1 MTTMPIAPQEP
12 SLRDQLSVV
21 AHFLRRSLRF
31 WRELL
36 GVLALGVLAFGLFLH
51 FHEPRFRSDTVILYV
66 ETGDTTQEV
75 ESTDVQ
81 RSVTVRLKELLYAR
95 PNLERV
101 VRKFDLYP
109 ELRRSYGMVDAL
121 EELKKH
127 VEFRA
132 PGGDTFSIGFEGRS
146 AREAQAVTSELA
158 RLVID
163 GDAELRKKQ
172 ATVALDFLVGERAT
186 RDAELKQAEEKL
198 AGFMAQHP
206 RFALDATP
214 LANGAAIRATMGA
227 PATGAGAARNFAP
240 RPTSAVDASLSAGR
254 LAPPAALPT
263 AGAAKPSDGEEARAR
278 AALAAARESLTEKLA
293 HYTPAHPDVR
303 AAEAAVQ
310 RATERLAVVASNG
323 SAAPTAA
330 PAATAPP
337 GDSPA
342 PAGSATTAPHLARAA
357 SSPRAA
363 AAQGATPSPAARAD
377 TLVELE
383 TQWLRLT
390 RAVTEAR
397 QRLDQIESQ
406 LFRADVEANSE
417 SGGHGVQVSVIDP
430 AFLPQRPVP
439 PGNVTLGLIF
449 LAVAGVL
456 GGLVM
461 LVRATLDDRV
471 FDARDLGAS
480 LLVLVQVPRHR
491 ERKRYVAS

>member
-1 MTTMPIAPQEP
+1 MSTIPIAPQEP
-12 SLRDQLSVV
+12 TLREQLSVV
-21 AHFLRRSLRF
+21 AHFLRKSLRF
-31 WRELL
+31 WPEFL
-36 GVLALGVLAFGLFLH
+36 GVLFVGVLAFGLYLQ
-51 FHEPRFRSDTVILYV
+51 FHEPRYRSETVILYV

-81 RSVTVRLKELLYAR
+81 RSVTVRLKELLFAR

-101 VRKFDLYP
+101 VQKFELYP
-109 ELRRSYGMVDAL
+109 ELQRQYGMVDAI

-132 PGGDTFSIGFEGRS
+132 PGGDTFSIGFEGSS
-146 AREAQAVTSELA
+146 AQEAQAVTTELA
-158 RLVID
+158 RLVLD

-172 ATVALDFLVGERAT
+172 AKVALDFLVGERAT

-214 LANGAAIRATMGA
+214 LANGAAIRATLGT
-227 PATGAGAARNFAP
+227 PAAGGAAPRSFAP
-240 RPTSAVDASLSAGR
+240 RPPSGGELALSSSGHLVA
-254 LAPPAALPT
+254 APPAV
-263 AGAAKPSDGEEARAR
+263 AAKPGDAEEARAR

-310 RATERLAVVASNG
+310 RATEHLAAVSSGAM
-323 SAAPTAA
+323 ATAA
-330 PAATAPP
+330 PAATPPSDAAPVASAA
-337 GDSPA
+337 SPA
-342 PAGSATTAPHLARAA
+342 PRP
-357 SSPRAA
+357 PRASAPRVA
-363 AAQGATPSPAARAD
+363 AAPAAALPAARTD

-383 TQWLRLT
+383 TEWLRLT

-397 QRLDQIESQ
+397 QRMDQIEAQ
-406 LFRADVEANSE
+406 LFRADIEVSSE

-439 PGNVTLGLIF
+439 PGTLTLGLIF
-449 LAVAGVL
+449 LAAASVL
-456 GGLVM
+456 GGLLM

-471 FDARDLGAS
+471 FDARDLGAA
-480 LLVLVQVPRHR
+480 LHVLAQVPRNR
-491 ERKRYVAS
+491 ERKHYVAS